1 MYLLLENLIEN
12 GEVKNSVVN
21 YVSNDVWEVY
31 EKNIK
36 RIKWLIKKVRNSVI
50 VADDPGME
58 KLLLKNYKTQ

>member
-1 MYLLLENLIEN
+1 MIEN

-21 YVSNDVWEVY
+21 YISNDVWEVY
-31 EKNIK
+31 EKIIK
-36 RIKWLIKKVRNSVI
+36 RIKWSIKKVRNSVT